1 MTENIGVLGK
11 NSPRCTDVERVVSVP
26 LPTAYGQFR
35 AVGYFDHERG
45 DEQVALVYGDPGA
58 DRVLTRL
65 HSECLTGDAFGSRH
79 CECGDQLAT
88 ALRAVAAEGS
98 GVVVYLRGHEGRGI
112 GLLAKLRAMA
122 LQAEGLDTVEANL
135 ALGLPVDARDYGV
148 AARILDDL
156 GVRSVRLMSNNPRK
170 REALVRHGIQV
181 AEQVPLLIPP
191 CESNITYLRTK
202 RERLDHHLPHLD
214 AVANASS

>member
-1 MTENIGVLGK
+1 MTENVGVLGK
-11 NSPRCTDVERVVSVP
+11 KPPQRTGVERVVNAP
-26 LPTAYGQFR
+26 LPTVYGPFQ
-35 AVGYFDHERG
+35 AIGYLDHDRG
-45 DEQVALVYGDPGA
+45 DEQVALVHGDIGA
-58 DRVLTRL
+58 EGVLVRL
-65 HSECLTGDAFGSRH
+65 HSECLTGDAFGSQH
-79 CECGDQLAT
+79 CECGDQLDA
-88 ALRAVAAEGS
+88 AMRAVVAEGA

-135 ALGLPVDARDYGV
+135 ALGLPVDARDYAV
-148 AARILDDL
+148 AAGMLQDL

-170 REALVRHGIQV
+170 REALVRHGVQV

-214 AVANASS
+214 AVAHLS